1 MAVVTGS
8 EGLGGE
14 GGGGLEVLLK
24 KKKKKKKQPQRS
36 VGSRPIS
43 SGGLQVHAG
52 RREGGHLSSE
62 AERSVREP
70 RAHGEE
76 EAATALGVFVQPSR
90 SFHQKKEPHL
100 LLREWKA

>member
-8 EGLGGE
+8 EGLGG
-14 GGGGLEVLLK
+14 GGLEVLLK
-24 KKKKKKKQPQRS
+24 RGKKKTSHSGVS
-36 VGSRPIS
+36 VHGRAAVKVCRFMQ
-43 SGGLQVHAG
+43 GGG
-52 RREGGHLSSE
+52 RGGHLSSE

-70 RAHGEE
+70 RTHSEE